1 MAKGT
6 RWDKTAAG
14 DKTATATATARDETA
29 EARLQWLPFEPELA
43 MYNLLDGTQRKKK
56 RGEQLL
62 ASY

>member
-6 RWDKTAAG
+6 RRDKMAAG
-14 DKTATATATARDETA
+14 DKTATAAARDETA